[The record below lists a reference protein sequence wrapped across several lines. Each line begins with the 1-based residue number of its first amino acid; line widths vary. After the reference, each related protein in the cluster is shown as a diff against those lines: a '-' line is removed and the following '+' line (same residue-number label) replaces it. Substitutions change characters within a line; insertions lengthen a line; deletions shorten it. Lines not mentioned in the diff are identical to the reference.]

1 MNIIIVDDDKLV
13 CMSLRTIL
21 QAEEGITVLATGGS
35 GPEAVRLYDEYR
47 PDILLMDIQMGGGSG
62 LDAGEEILKRHPEA
76 RVLFLTTFSD
86 DEYILRAL
94 GIGSRGYLIK
104 QDVASIAPALKA
116 VMSGQSVF
124 GNEVTTRLPELMKR
138 EKGADL
144 SGYSMGEREKELVRL
159 VAKGL
164 SNREIADAMCLSEG
178 TVRNYLSAV
187 LEKLGLRDR
196 TQLAVFYLR
205 GGKCEDA
212 RPDIQKNKK
221 ILKE

>member
-13 CMSLRTIL
+13 CMSLKTIL

-35 GPEAVRLYDEYR
+35 GPEAVRLYEEYE

-62 LDAGEEILKRHPEA
+62 LDAGEKILKSHPGA
-76 RVLFLTTFSD
+76 RILFLTTFSD
-86 DEYILRAL
+86 DEYIWRAL
-94 GIGSRGYLIK
+94 TIGSKGYLIK
-104 QDVASIAPALKA
+104 QDIASIAPALRA

-124 GNEVTTRLPELMKR
+124 GNEVMARMPELMKQ
-138 EKGADL
+138 EAGADL
-144 SGYSMGEREKELVRL
+144 SHYSMGEREKELIRL

-178 TVRNYLSAV
+178 TVRNYLSVV

-205 GGKCEDA
+205 GRGETDA
-212 RPDIQKNKK
+212 
-221 ILKE
+221 